1 MLAKF
6 MLVLLG
12 DVCGCSLVL
21 KKKKKNE
28 NVDHFIINNNFNLV
42 LHYYLD
48 LVYTNVI

>member
-21 KKKKKNE
+21 KKKE
-28 NVDHFIINNNFNLV
+28 NVDHFIINNNFKLV